1 MHYKSG
7 FLSRCAILAL
17 ALPIAGFSA
26 AISVNG
32 TCYFGDCSSAGLAS
46 NAVTLGGS
54 DGGSFNFDVT
64 VGSGKTADIYDVS
77 GTYLDSFPAG
87 TKYGFFPTVTYI
99 GNTSG
104 NAATPDALSQD
115 TLSLDL
121 LEDFGGNYKNWDGSY
136 SETIPLVLPVAGS
149 SASGTLIE
157 DGQKVGVL
165 GPVFGTTTT
174 TLSYTTN
181 LSGLNGSP
189 LVSDYNL
196 NFTFPGGTATPPGG
210 YGSSPAPSTVPE
222 PAQTIPA
229 AMGLVGLLLFK
240 ARKIRFGTA
249 N

>member
-26 AISVNG
+26 AIEVNG
-32 TCYFGDCSSAGLAS
+32 TCYYGDCSSSGLAT

-77 GTYLDSFPAG
+77 GSYLNSFPAG

-104 NAATPDALSQD
+104 NAATPDALNQD

-121 LEDFGGNYKNWDGSY
+121 LEDFAGNYKNWDGTY

-149 SASGTLIE
+149 SATGTLIE
-157 DGQKVGVL
+157 DGQKVGLL
-165 GPVFGTTTT
+165 GPVYGTTTT

-189 LVSDYNL
+189 LISDYNL

-210 YGSSPAPSTVPE
+210 YISSPSTVPE

-240 ARKIRFGTA
+240 ARKIRFGNT